1 MTSNWG
7 IKRSRLES
15 PGDLFFEKSVV
26 GRGTSTRTPRFQLQ
40 RRFCSE
46 GMSPELEVRV
56 LLVPGLPPL
65 VVKAAGVKPLE
76 EKSCRFKMEDVSFC
90 NCECLPKGSQRYLDN
105 PGSARHCLCILVNVY
120 VPLRYVHTSN
130 WLFLHLLIDDR

>member
-1 MTSNWG
+1 MTLFQGRFFDLQLGNQKVTACVTWG
-7 IKRSRLES
+7 
-15 PGDLFFEKSVV
+15 PGVEKSVFV
-26 GRGTSTRTPRFQLQ
+26 VEPPPYHGFNFSGDEW
-40 RRFCSE
+40 SE

-56 LLVPGLPPL
+56 LLVPGLPLL

-120 VPLRYVHTSN
+120 VPS
-130 WLFLHLLIDDR
+130 